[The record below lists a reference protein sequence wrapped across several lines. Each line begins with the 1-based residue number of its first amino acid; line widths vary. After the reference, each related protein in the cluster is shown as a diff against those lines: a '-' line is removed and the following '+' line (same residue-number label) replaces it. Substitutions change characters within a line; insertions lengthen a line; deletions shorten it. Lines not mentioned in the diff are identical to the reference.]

1 MKTIGLFKASY
12 VTFAEKKIYKGVFKG
27 LCWRRGYTSSA
38 LPTKDHNLHQW
49 RERFPDVKPQTKT
62 ENSGGARDADLPSA
76 NLYIAFSFS
85 DSTLSV
91 EQSWTKCYN
100 APHSA
105 GLVRQKAQDFRWPC
119 TVCEYCFQ
127 IRLIARKMHILKTP
141 HKNIIIESCC
151 VNTWFSYF
159 SHCLQINLCILT
171 TFRNRMSVFCVC
183 YSTDMSVHA

>member
-1 MKTIGLFKASY
+1 MWIERLVSEVNKLTTKSGEESFPPVMKTIGLFKASY
-12 VTFAEKKIYKGVFKG
+12 VTFAEKKIYKDVFKG

-91 EQSWTKCYN
+91 EQS
-100 APHSA
+100 
-105 GLVRQKAQDFRWPC
+105 
-119 TVCEYCFQ
+119 
-127 IRLIARKMHILKTP
+127 
-141 HKNIIIESCC
+141 
-151 VNTWFSYF
+151 
-159 SHCLQINLCILT
+159 
-171 TFRNRMSVFCVC
+171 
-183 YSTDMSVHA
+183 